1 MPKLVVTNLKIHG
14 KHQKA
19 SIWKENQSAR
29 QCLGVRRGL
38 QIQVF
43 PSKDAVGVVYTIP
56 WFARLS
62 LPWVWWRARWVLLAC
77 DLGLE
82 RMAQEGW
89 WSPLRLS
96 SPSLPPLPIP
106 PHLPLPS
113 CRQRWQLEGASLRG
127 RQGQEDVGEEGS
139 AAVPDEDGH
148 HRRRQRVPDRRPTR
162 RDEEG
167 RERRRQIP
175 AGPRSPERSLP
186 R

>member
-1 MPKLVVTNLKIHG
+1 MATCHTNDHPDR
-14 KHQKA
+14 HV
-19 SIWKENQSAR
+19 
-29 QCLGVRRGL
+29 LGRSNGDV
-38 QIQVF
+38 QYVC
-43 PSKDAVGVVYTIP
+43 KDTKDDE
-56 WFARLS
+56 
-62 LPWVWWRARWVLLAC
+62 C
-77 DLGLE
+77 
-82 RMAQEGW
+82 
-89 WSPLRLS
+89 
-96 SPSLPPLPIP
+96 LPPAFMAARGRDMLQAIP
-106 PHLPLPS
+106 
-113 CRQRWQLEGASLRG
+113 RQRWQLEGASLRG